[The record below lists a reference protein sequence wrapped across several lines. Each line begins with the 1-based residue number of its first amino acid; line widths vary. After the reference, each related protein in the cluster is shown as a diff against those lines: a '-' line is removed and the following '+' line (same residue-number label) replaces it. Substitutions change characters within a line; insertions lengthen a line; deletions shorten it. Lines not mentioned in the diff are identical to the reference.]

1 MVLRLLSVRNDAE
14 IVAAQ
19 GAAAF
24 RFLIFSRIFSFFLI
38 SFSCIFGVGLPNFFC
53 LLFGMGGLT
62 TVGFLWLSSL
72 RPTDAQYKMAVMK
85 QKRLLEL
92 LSDRATWF
100 PAAGTSFFCAGL
112 MMGLSLLGAVSLREA
127 QAFLLCS
134 LLLVQ
139 LCALFL
145 AATEAQLALSFKRM
159 LLPLLAVALPMLVL
173 SAFCV
178 AFDGI
183 DAIVGLGNW
192 SVATLCALPF
202 VPTLYFCLRYLFL
215 RFFDRTAK

>member
-1 MVLRLLSVRNDAE
+1 MSKLIQRLLIFFIGIPAVLAIVLLSQYNHLLMHIVLLAVEVIALNELYGILKTKGSLQPKSFLLVLSVLPL
-14 IVAAQ
+14 IVSYV
-19 GAAAF
+19 
-24 RFLIFSRIFSFFLI
+24 ISFFG
-38 SFSCIFGVGLPNFFC
+38 FSSEYIY
-53 LLFGMGGLT
+53 MT
-62 TVGFLWLSSL
+62 
-72 RPTDAQYKMAVMK
+72 
-85 QKRLLEL
+85 
-92 LSDRATWF
+92 
-100 PAAGTSFFCAGL
+100 
-112 MMGLSLLGAVSLREA
+112 
-127 QAFLLCS
+127 FLLCS

-145 AATEAQLALSFKRM
+145 AAAEAQLALSFKRM